1 MFKKTILI
9 TALITISLGILA
21 LSGCTSKPVSANSS
35 NNITAKQTT
44 IQATLSGNTVSI
56 PAGDVERLVNTRFKV
71 ATATASLTFMAYKYN
86 NQTYVRAD
94 ICPPCGSQ
102 SFTLKNGTLVC
113 DTCGTVFN
121 ASTGAGVSGACV
133 KYAKQLV
140 SFQTQD
146 GNIVMN
152 GADLTS
158 AFQKTLNPGK

>member
-9 TALITISLGILA
+9 AVLLTMSLGILA
-21 LSGCTSKPVSANSS
+21 LSGCTSQSVAANGLS
-35 NNITAKQTT
+35 NVTAKQTT
-44 IQATLSGNTVSI
+44 IQATLSGSTVSI

-71 ATATASLTFMAYKYN
+71 ATATGSLSFMAYKYH

-113 DTCGTVFN
+113 DTCGTIFN
-121 ASTGAGVSGACV
+121 AATGTGVSGACV

-152 GADLTS
+152 GADLAT
-158 AFQKTLNPGK
+158 AFQNTLKPAK